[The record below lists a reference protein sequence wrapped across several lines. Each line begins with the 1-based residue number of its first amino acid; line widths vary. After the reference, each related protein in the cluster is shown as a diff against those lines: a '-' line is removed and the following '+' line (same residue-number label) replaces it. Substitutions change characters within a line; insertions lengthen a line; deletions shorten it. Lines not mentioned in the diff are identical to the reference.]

1 MWIDELIFYSRVS
14 KSSWDLGSSP
24 NQGSFQQHRV
34 IADNSPHPNTMF
46 THISRQFFFE
56 RVVFL
61 SEAKNSD
68 QLRLA
73 WWRLWSRKRPS
84 SSSFEPDL
92 RRLWPEVRREC
103 LRRAAATTC
112 LKTWGFWLK
121 PSPAKRQERR
131 SELNRYKNGPS
142 YFQAFEPVK
151 GITDDFQP
159 LRGFSGFYLKPNEPW
174 TLLWVHPIKYF

>member
-131 SELNRYKNGPS
+131 SELNRYKKW
-142 YFQAFEPVK
+142 A
-151 GITDDFQP
+151 II
-159 LRGFSGFYLKPNEPW
+159 FSSFW
-174 TLLWVHPIKYF
+174 AS